1 MSKRTVSVWTDNRFW
16 MRSAGWVT
24 GVSASLLIWL
34 TFDTMA
40 QIQMGNDDDL
50 KNGIAKRVP
59 GPTVINY
66 KITYEMSDKRGHEV
80 PVIGEK
86 EKFFG
91 RDDWNEEEA
100 GALLHL
106 GKLGSQAK
114 NCMNCHTLLGNG
126 GYYAPDLTKSWL
138 DPAWG
143 KIDASGNRTGYLAM
157 TGKDT
162 REEAM
167 AEFLMHPSQYPTHER
182 MMPNLNITA
191 DEAKGLVAFLK
202 HMSSID
208 TNGFPRNFGKMGDEN
223 GMFTLREKKA
233 GHTIEGG
240 Q

>member
-16 MRSAGWVT
+16 ARSAAWIT
-24 GVSASLLIWL
+24 GFASVLLIWL
-34 TFDTMA
+34 TFDTLA
-40 QIQMGNDDDL
+40 QISMGNDEDL
-50 KNGIAKRVP
+50 KNGVAKRVP

-91 RDDWNEEEA
+91 RDDYSEEEA
-100 GALLHL
+100 GELLHI
-106 GKLGSQAK
+106 GKLASQVK

-126 GYYAPDLTKSWL
+126 AYYAPDLTKSWL

-143 KIDASGNRTGYLAM
+143 PNGPYLGM

-162 REEAM
+162 KEEAM

-182 MMPNLNITA
+182 MMPDLKIT
-191 DEAKGLVAFLK
+191 DKEAKGLVAFLK

-208 TNGFPRNFGKMGDEN
+208 TNGFPRNFGKMGDAS
-223 GMFTLREKKA
+223 GQFTLREKR
-233 GHTIEGG
+233 GG